1 MKPKVMH
8 LIGDKLAGGSNLYVQ
23 RLISSKLSDHYD
35 FSVFRL
41 EGLCKHIRNTSPE
54 VIVFHYPSTWRYLIP
69 LIKLKLNSKIIL
81 VDHHYCQGFEQNQ
94 VPSLARFH
102 MMLRLTYGLVDRV
115 LCVSAGQKQWMLNQ
129 QLVDAQKLRVIPLSA
144 SGGTKIEDLLKISPK
159 KTEKPLVL
167 AAYGR
172 FARQK
177 GFDILL
183 QAMALL
189 PKEEFILY
197 LGGYGFE
204 EEQIKTLA
212 HDLPQVKLVGTV
224 KDVPEFLSQCDV
236 AIIPSRWEPGGT
248 VCLEAKAAGK
258 PVVAPAIDA
267 FPEHLENCGLLYSPN
282 NSEQLAEAITSL
294 PEKDLLAW
302 GQIGRN
308 SVTDSWEHFLNNWDM
323 LLQEVIG

>member
-1 MKPKVMH
+1 M
-8 LIGDKLAGGSNLYVQ
+8 
-23 RLISSKLSDHYD
+23 
-35 FSVFRL
+35 
-41 EGLCKHIRNTSPE
+41 
-54 VIVFHYPSTWRYLIP
+54 
-69 LIKLKLNSKIIL
+69 

-102 MMLRLTYGLVDRV
+102 LMLKLTYGLVDRV
-115 LCVSAGQKQWMLNQ
+115 LCVSKGQKDWMLNQ
-129 QLVDAQKLRVIPLSA
+129 HLVNPEKLRVIPLSA

-167 AAYGR
+167 GAYGR

-189 PKEEFILY
+189 PKEEFILH

-204 EEQIKTLA
+204 EAQIKTLA
-212 HDLPQVKLVGTV
+212 QDLPQVKLVGTV
-224 KDVPEFLSQCDV
+224 KNVPEFLSQCDAV
-236 AIIPSRWEPGGT
+236 IIPSRWEPGGT

-258 PVVAPAIDA
+258 PVVAPAMDA
-267 FPEHLENCGLLYSPN
+267 FPEHLHNCGLLYSPN
-282 NSEQLAEAITSL
+282 DSQPLAEAITSL

-302 GQIGRN
+302 GEIGRN
-308 SVTDSWEHFLNNWDM
+308 SVTNSWEHFLNKWDM
-323 LLQEVIG
+323 LLQEVIA

>member
-1 MKPKVMH
+1 MKPQVIH
-8 LIGDKLAGGSNLYVQ
+8 LIGDKLVGGSNLYVE
-23 RLISSKLSDHYD
+23 RLITSKLRERYD

-41 EGLCKHIRNTSPE
+41 ERLSNHLHNIAPK
-54 VIVFHYPSTWRYLIP
+54 VIVFHYPSAWKYLIP

-81 VDHHYCQGFEQNQ
+81 LDHHYCQGFEQNQ

-102 MMLRLTYGLVDRV
+102 LMLKLTYGLVDRV
-115 LCVSAGQKQWMLNQ
+115 VCISGGQQQWMLNQ
-129 QLVDAQKLRVIPLSA
+129 QLVAPQKLRIIPTST

-159 KTEKPLVL
+159 KTGKSLVL
-167 AAYGR
+167 GAYGR

-183 QAMALL
+183 KAMALL
-189 PKEEFILY
+189 PKEQFILY

-204 EEQIKTLA
+204 EQQIKTLA
-212 HDLPQVKLVGTV
+212 QDLPQVKLVGRV
-224 KDVPEFLSQCDV
+224 RDVPEFLSHCDV
-236 AIIPSRWEPGGT
+236 VIIPSRWEPGGI

-258 PVVAPAIDA
+258 PIVGPAIDA

-282 NSEQLAEAITSL
+282 NSEQLAAAIASL

-308 SVTDSWEHFLNNWDM
+308 SVTNTWENFVDNWDR
-323 LLQEVIG
+323 LLQEVMA